1 MATKKSAYYSAAL
14 PCVLGAICADASDD
28 VVNALKTFGEKIGL
42 AFQIQDDLLNLVENE
57 TSKKQKDFR
66 SDISEGKRTLVV
78 CKALDLCDEN
88 QKQCMVEILK
98 EKTKDE
104 NKLSTA
110 VDIMQDCGAIL
121 YAQEFAK
128 KLSVEAK
135 GEIESLL
142 DNSLWKDLLLDMAN
156 WAVERGY

>member
-28 VVNALKTFGEKIGL
+28 IVNALKAFGEKIGL
-42 AFQIQDDLLNLVENE
+42 AFQIQDDLLNLIETE
-57 TSKKQKDFR
+57 TSKNQKDFR
-66 SDISEGKRTLVV
+66 NDISEGKRTLIV

-88 QKQCMVEILK
+88 KKQCLVEILK

-104 NKLSTA
+104 KKLAQA
-110 VDIMQDCGAIL
+110 VDIMQDCGAVA

-128 KLSVEAK
+128 NLSEKAK
-135 GEIESLL
+135 GEIEGLFDKSL
-142 DNSLWKDLLLDMAN
+142 
-156 WAVERGY
+156 